1 MLDPKQHADWE
12 IAQEAEKTM
21 KTVYQL
27 GKDLGLADSELL
39 PYGHYM
45 GKIDYRAV
53 LNRLADKPNGKYIDV
68 TAITPTPLGEGKSTT
83 TIGLADG
90 LSRIGKDVT
99 VALREPSLGPVF
111 GVKGGAAGGVAC
123 NESGQ
128 YATSFTLVNSI
139 VWGNTVAGEPNDAGE
154 CRETCRYSYSCFR
167 EAADYPEAH
176 NIAVDPKVRAETGR
190 PSLLTPCRDIG
201 LALPWHATGVDLE
214 GGIRVLGA
222 GVDLGCFEVKDGGMI
237 IFVR

>member
-83 TIGLADG
+83 TIGLVQG
-90 LSRIGKDVT
+90 LARRGKK
-99 VALREPSLGPVF
+99 ASAAIRQPSGGPTM
-111 GVKGGAAGGVAC
+111 GMKGSAAGG
-123 NESGQ
+123 
-128 YATSFTLVNSI
+128 
-139 VWGNTVAGEPNDAGE
+139 
-154 CRETCRYSYSCFR
+154 
-167 EAADYPEAH
+167 
-176 NIAVDPKVRAETGR
+176 
-190 PSLLTPCRDIG
+190 G
-201 LALPWHATGVDLE
+201 LSQ
-214 GGIRVLGA
+214 
-222 GVDLGCFEVKDGGMI
+222 
-237 IFVR
+237 